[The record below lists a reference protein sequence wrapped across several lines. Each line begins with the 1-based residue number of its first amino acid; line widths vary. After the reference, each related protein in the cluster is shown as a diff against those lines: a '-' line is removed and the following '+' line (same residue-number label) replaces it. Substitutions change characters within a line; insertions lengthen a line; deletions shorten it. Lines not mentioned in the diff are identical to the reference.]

1 MQVESIRA
9 TPVHMC
15 NRNTVAIKSE
25 RQKTGGK
32 EGRRRE
38 KYDTKSDELE
48 KEANRK
54 CGINREKP
62 KEKCSERDK

>member
-1 MQVESIRA
+1 VKDRKRGE
-9 TPVHMC
+9 
-15 NRNTVAIKSE
+15 
-25 RQKTGGK
+25 

-38 KYDTKSDELE
+38 KYDTKSGELE